1 MSTLPLRGIVGI
13 AFGHGRHELVLEQL
27 RRGVADPQE
36 PFSGPRRTKPVLA
49 WLMRYTPRG
58 HVCGI
63 YGRVILFESKAH
75 SRLCNCF
82 RNAAIG

>member
-1 MSTLPLRGIVGI
+1 MKLDRMITGW
-13 AFGHGRHELVLEQL
+13 LVLF
-27 RRGVADPQE
+27 V
-36 PFSGPRRTKPVLA
+36 V
-49 WLMRYTPRG
+49 MYTPRG

-63 YGRVILFESKAH
+63 YGRVILFESKARKQAH